1 MLWNR
6 LPGETKIAVATAL
19 DACGDP
25 DRLPAAATLLGDALS
40 VPEARAQQAIERCA
54 RTVPNPRGLE
64 EFAVC
69 LFGRL
74 GV

>member
-6 LPGETKIAVATAL
+6 LHGDAKLAVATAL
-19 DACGDP
+19 DACGD
-25 DRLPAAATLLGDALS
+25 REQLPEAATLLGAALS
-40 VPEARAQQAIERCA
+40 VPPERAQQAIERCA
-54 RTVPNPRGLE
+54 RTVPSPRGLE

-74 GV
+74 GI

>member
-6 LPGETKIAVATAL
+6 LYGETKHAVAAAL

-25 DRLPAAATLLGDALS
+25 EQLPEAASLLGEALS
-40 VPEARAQQAIERCA
+40 VPPERARDAIERCA

-64 EFAVC
+64 EFTVC

-74 GV
+74 GL